1 MKSTGR
7 MEKWAVGVLGAI
19 SLVLIVKLVAQ
30 YNQVQV
36 GARRRA
42 AAIPAKP
49 VLRRGSA
56 GAGTGS
62 SHAKAG
68 APARAKAAAEKQ
80 KVTDELSR
88 YNSLVKVDLL
98 KEFEGRPLPELKRN
112 PFEFVTVPTQVS
124 RVQTAGE
131 APGPAAPP
139 VPPPVTLKV
148 MGYSEGMGG
157 VKEAMVSEE
166 DQVFVVHAGDSVG
179 SRYKVI
185 KITPTAVTVE
195 DATLHQTVD
204 LPVPP

>member
-7 MEKWAVGVLGAI
+7 MERWAVGVLGAV
-19 SLVLIVKLVAQ
+19 SLILIVYLVVQ
-30 YNQVQV
+30 YNQVRA
-36 GARRRA
+36 GAKRRA
-42 AAIPAKP
+42 AVIPAKAVP
-49 VLRRGSA
+49 RAST
-56 GAGTGS
+56 GAGIGS

-68 APARAKAAAEKQ
+68 APARAKAAGKQ
-80 KVTDELSR
+80 KLTDELSR
-88 YNSLVKVDLL
+88 YNSLVKLDLL

-131 APGPAAPP
+131 APGPAPP
-139 VPPPVTLKV
+139 PAPPPVTLKV
-148 MGYSEGMGG
+148 MGYSEGVGG
-157 VKEAMVSEE
+157 VKEAMVSDE

-179 SRYKVI
+179 GRYKVI

>member
-7 MEKWAVGVLGAI
+7 MEKWAVAVLGAL
-19 SLVLIVKLVAQ
+19 SLVLIVNLVVQ
-30 YNQVQV
+30 YNQVRA

-42 AAIPAKP
+42 AVIPAKP
-49 VLRRGSA
+49 VLRGSG
-56 GAGTGS
+56 GAGTGP
-62 SHAKAG
+62 SHSKAG
-68 APARAKAAAEKQ
+68 APARAKAAAGKQ
-80 KVTDELSR
+80 KLTEELSR
-88 YNSLVKVDLL
+88 YNSLVKLDLL
-98 KEFEGRPLPELKRN
+98 KEFEARPLPELKRN

-131 APGPAAPP
+131 APGPAQPP
-139 VPPPVTLKV
+139 APPPVTLKV
-148 MGYSEGMGG
+148 MGYSEGAGG
-157 VKEAMVSEE
+157 VKEAMVSDE

-179 SRYKVI
+179 ARYKVI